1 MNSRE
6 KGKRGERELASFLRE
21 HGFDARRGQQFSGG
35 PESPD
40 IVSRVL
46 GWLHIE
52 VKRVERL
59 NIIDA
64 CAQAEGDAKGKPWIV
79 VHRRNHG
86 PWLFTAKL
94 EFFFDLLRGL
104 WPPSWWGHRKTISE
118 VSGESSDTAGES
130 PAPPKTNSN
139 NEQTKQTELKESY
152 ENQKQ

>member
-1 MNSRE
+1 MNSRD
-6 KGKRGERELASFLRE
+6 KGKRGEREFASVLRE
-21 HGFDARRGQQFSGG
+21 NGFDARRGQQFSGG

-64 CAQAEGDAKGKPWIV
+64 CVQAEGDAKGKPWII

-104 WPPSWWGHRKTISE
+104 WPPSWWDERKPISDVAG
-118 VSGESSDTAGES
+118 VSPDIAREERALAEET
-130 PAPPKTNSN
+130 N
-139 NEQTKQTELKESY
+139 NEQTNKTETRESY
-152 ENQKQ
+152 ENQK